1 MTTVRGCVFFGR
13 MFAILQ
19 SSFLQANFVFT
30 SPEVEVIEK
39 IIVYDLDNFFS
50 DFGGFLGLFLGA
62 SCFTLV
68 SISPTF
74 FEHLFCT

>member
-1 MTTVRGCVFFGR
+1 M
-13 MFAILQ
+13 
-19 SSFLQANFVFT
+19 
-30 SPEVEVIEK
+30 IEK

-68 SISPTF
+68 DLVASLIEKF
-74 FEHLFCT
+74 FEKKREKKDSLFQYKMDQKD